1 MMERRPILEVKNL
14 TRRFGNTTAV
24 DNMNVGIYGNE
35 IIGIVGNNGSGKT
48 TFLKLMLDLLK
59 PDKGCVLSKGI
70 NVYQSG
76 HWKHYTSAYLDESFL
91 IDYLTGYEY
100 LHFLGKL
107 RGLPDGDIVNSIDS
121 FNQLL
126 NSNIVT
132 SNKLIRNLSSGS
144 KHKIGI
150 IGALLSKSEIVILD
164 EPFNFLDPSSQQS
177 LIKTLMEFS
186 KREDATIV
194 LSSHNLEFVSQI
206 CTRIL
211 IFENGKIVD
220 DIHNDQETLLRLKG
234 HFQVN

>member
-1 MMERRPILEVKNL
+1 MMEKTPVLEVKNL
-14 TRRFGNTTAV
+14 TRKFGTVTAV
-24 DNMNVGIYGNE
+24 DAMDVRIYSKE

-48 TFLKLMLDLLK
+48 TFLRLMLDLLK

-91 IDYLTGYEY
+91 IDYLTGDEY
-100 LHFLGKL
+100 LHFLGQL
-107 RGLPDGDIVNSIDS
+107 RGLPVSDIRNSIGS
-121 FNQLL
+121 FNHFL
-126 NSNIVT
+126 NSNIIR
-132 SNKLIRNLSSGS
+132 SNKLIRSLSSGN

-150 IGALLSKSEIVILD
+150 IGSFLSRSEIVMLD

-177 LIKTLMEFS
+177 LIKSLIEFS
-186 KREDATIV
+186 EVGNATII
-194 LSSHNLEFVSQI
+194 LSSHNLEFISQL

-220 DIHNDQETLLRLKG
+220 DIQNDQETILRLKG
-234 HFQVN
+234 HFQVS